1 MVGVMVWML
10 WLAWVSS
17 QLEPMAPEQHVQGLA
32 EVKSPRQN
40 FVSGFSW
47 AAGFLLAL
55 AAMQTG
61 ALSVVPK
68 SRDEEA
74 GRGEQIMS
82 I

>member
-1 MVGVMVWML
+1 MVGVTVWML
-10 WLAWVSS
+10 LMAWASS
-17 QLEPMAPEQHVQGLA
+17 QMEVMDPERRVQGLA

-61 ALSVVPK
+61 ALSVVRK
-68 SRDEEA
+68 SCDQEA
-74 GRGEQIMS
+74 GRGELIMS